1 MKITDNHI
9 VNEYISYK
17 NRNAN
22 PKKISI
28 NCGALPLALATDEVQ
43 GGGDKGGPVKCKVF
57 LQLQSLRCDSDNAK
71 IMFQSRTHNLE
82 FQLIGEKSENS
93 NIYVVYMQFFYS
105 RQKLEFSSFS

>member
-1 MKITDNHI
+1 M
-9 VNEYISYK
+9 ISTHC
-17 NRNAN
+17 R
-22 PKKISI
+22 
-28 NCGALPLALATDEVQ
+28 ALPLALSTDEVQ

-93 NIYVVYMQFFYS
+93 NIYVVHIYAIFYP
-105 RQKLEFSSFS
+105 RQKLKFSAFL

>member
-1 MKITDNHI
+1 MERFI
-9 VNEYISYK
+9 
-17 NRNAN
+17 
-22 PKKISI
+22 
-28 NCGALPLALATDEVQ
+28 PLALATDEVQ

-93 NIYVVYMQFFYS
+93 NIYVVYMHFFTLVKNLNFLHFLSNNQEY
-105 RQKLEFSSFS
+105 